1 MHSWIFRNRARL
13 GIVYGIS
20 PVEATENAEA
30 NAPAKRSQAPAL
42 APGKVLKTSDGVL
55 LGPWGRRR
63 A

>member
-20 PVEATENAEA
+20 PVEATEKAEA
-30 NAPAKRSQAPAL
+30 NGPAKASQAPAL